1 MGVRIRWEPQDV
13 PEDRQKPAWE
23 GIIRTTVG
31 EPTDT
36 LDVRLRL
43 ARGRHRWRVDARL
56 QHDEQP
62 ETPSV
67 ASAAYA
73 ARIVAALRS
82 AGKPVD

>member
-13 PEDRQKPAWE
+13 PEERQRPAWE
-23 GIIRTTVG
+23 GVIRTTVG
-31 EPTDT
+31 EPMGT

-43 ARGRHRWRVDARL
+43 AQGRHRWRVDARL
-56 QHDEQP
+56 MRDEHP
-62 ETPSV
+62 EAPS
-67 ASAAYA
+67 ATSAAYA